1 MTSTIRICVL
11 EYPFLMQ
18 CQIRA
23 LTLQKSSSNRT
34 STSVI
39 MTLIYVKD
47 GRMSMRELAATIDR
61 IPEMDVLKLKRIE
74 LEGTEDDIIALSKT
88 LQGHPNLDEIHMT
101 NITMTDS
108 SLNLDQVVSLVLATV
123 TDLKV
128 LELEN
133 VPISTSALASVG
145 YCTYLKTVAFPN
157 SNLTD
162 KDASVLAKAVT
173 QSDSIELIDLSGN
186 DLTDLGCIAFASAL
200 VKNTSIKSIRLEGN
214 GKISGEQRTKIE
226 TILLE
231 RAGGNA
237 QAAKKKDRGTKNT
250 RLG

>member
-1 MTSTIRICVL
+1 
-11 EYPFLMQ
+11 
-18 CQIRA
+18 
-23 LTLQKSSSNRT
+23 
-34 STSVI
+34 

-47 GRMSMRELAATIDR
+47 GKMSMRELAAMIDR
-61 IPEMDVLKLKRIE
+61 IPEVDVFKLKRVE
-74 LEGTEDDIIALSKT
+74 LEGTKDDIIALSKT
-88 LQGHPNLDEIHMT
+88 LRGHPTLHELRMT
-101 NITMTDS
+101 DITLTDS
-108 SLNLDQVVSLVLATV
+108 SLNLDQVVSIVLVTV

-145 YCTYLKTVAFPN
+145 YCTYLKTVALPN

-162 KDASVLAKAVT
+162 KDASVLANAVT

-186 DLTDLGCIAFASAL
+186 DLSDLGCIAFASAL

-214 GKISGEQRTKIE
+214 GKISGEQRTQIE

-231 RAGGNA
+231 RAGSNA
-237 QAAKKKDRGTKNT
+237 QAA
-250 RLG
+250 